1 MAPQLADQL
10 TGDPGVA
17 DREVSNAELLERI
30 EHLQA
35 AFDELRD
42 DVLTTELAEQIRR
55 ADQAELKLLEFRVT
69 SLETRQERTRQLA
82 WSGLVLPVLVM
93 LIGGVMLAFILGAA
107 GP

>member
-10 TGDPGVA
+10 RDDPRVA

-30 EHLQA
+30 EHLQR

-42 DVLTTELAEQIRR
+42 DVLTRDVADERRR

-69 SLETRQERTRQLA
+69 SVETRQERTRQLA